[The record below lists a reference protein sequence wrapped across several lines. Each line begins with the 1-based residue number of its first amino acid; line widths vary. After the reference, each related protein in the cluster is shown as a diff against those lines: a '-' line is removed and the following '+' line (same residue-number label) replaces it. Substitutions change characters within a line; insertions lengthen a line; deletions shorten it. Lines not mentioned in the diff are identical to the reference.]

1 MMEPER
7 AKKAMQV
14 GGEAALAW
22 ESDDRDALTFSL
34 GYLNSRVTSI
44 AGGTNEIQRN
54 ALGERVLG
62 LPREPSFDRGKTF
75 RQVQD
80 EAMNWTGGG

>member
-1 MMEPER
+1 MEPER
-7 AKKAMQV
+7 AQKAMQV
-14 GGEAALAW
+14 GAEAALAW
-22 ESDDRDALTFSL
+22 APGDSEAVRFSL

-75 RQVQD
+75 QQVQD
-80 EAMNWTGGG
+80 DAQNWTG